1 MLRGKLFLV
10 SSIVVLLLVGLTS
23 LAFSSSVF
31 SIEQRTVPE
40 GTITEETEVVEA
52 APNTIVINELAHRVN
67 EIVTEA
73 GVVVE
78 NVEVINPDTAD
89 LAQSGN
95 TFRPIDIAVDQ
106 DGVIAI
112 SPDEF
117 LSTEA
122 GSSVTRIEVAEGVVT
137 EVIEVAAI
145 NQEEPELTLV
155 DAYINEVEL
164 PQGTII
170 ERVEVYGLLSDNTR
184 ETVDQGTVADFLP
197 LPVFVDED
205 NPQRIG
211 VRPNADSVVP
221 LSWSVFIDT
230 LYATCSSGARFE
242 YSSSTGTSVYTL
254 RWSGGEFSNDKTCS
268 GSQCHY
274 TISTSWNAYYTYA
287 DAQILAPAQVWGPAN
302 AYRCN

>member
-10 SSIVVLLLVGLTS
+10 SSIVVLLLAGLTG

-31 SIEQRTVPE
+31 SIERRTIPE
-40 GTITEETEVVEA
+40 GTITEETTVVET
-52 APNTIVINELAHRVN
+52 APNTIVVNELAHSVN

-78 NVEVINPDTAD
+78 DVEVINPHVAD
-89 LAQSGN
+89 LAQPGDL
-95 TFRPIDIAVDQ
+95 FKPIDIAVDPK
-106 DGVIAI
+106 GAI
-112 SPDEF
+112 SISPNER
-117 LSTEA
+117 LSNETS
-122 GSSVTRIEVAEGVVT
+122 SSVARIEVAEGVVT
-137 EVIEVAAI
+137 EAVEVVAI

-155 DAYINEVEL
+155 DTYINEVEL
-164 PQGTII
+164 PQGTIT
-170 ERVEVYGLLSDNTR
+170 ERVEVYGLLSGDTR
-184 ETVDQGTVADFLP
+184 ETAHQGTAAGFLP

-205 NPQRIG
+205 NPQRID

-242 YSSSTGTSVYTL
+242 YSSSNGTSVYTL